1 MQAQHLPFVRDQWI
15 RVSEMSASTDKI
27 RVAILGAS
35 GYTGAELVRLL
46 SCHPNVDIVAIA
58 GDRTAGQTLDTVL
71 PHLGMVD
78 VPTLVKI
85 DDVDYAQVDAVFC
98 GLPHATTQEVVLKIP
113 NHVKVID
120 ISADFRL
127 ENIATYKEWY
137 GGDHQAVDLQK
148 EAVYGLTE
156 FYREQIKT
164 SRIIACPGCYPT
176 TSLLPLVP
184 LLQAGVIES
193 DRIIIDAKSGVSGA
207 GRAEKQANL
216 FSEVSEGLHAYGVGH
231 HRHMPEI
238 EQELSKAAAADVT
251 ITFTPHLIPMNRGI
265 LATIYAKLA
274 PGQSVESAHAALV
287 EKYNKETFVSV
298 LPLGQTPAT
307 RHVRGSN
314 YAMIGIASD
323 RHPGHIILVSVT
335 DNLVKGAS
343 GQAIQN
349 FNLVFG
355 LPESA
360 GLTQKPLFP

>member
-1 MQAQHLPFVRDQWI
+1 M
-15 RVSEMSASTDKI
+15 DKVK
-27 RVAILGAS
+27 VAILGAS

-46 SCHPNVDIVAIA
+46 SCHPHVEITALA
-58 GDRTAGQTLDTVL
+58 GDRSAGQMLEEVL
-71 PHLGMVD
+71 PHLAMVD
-78 VPTLVKI
+78 VPRLVRI
-85 DDVDYAQVDAVFC
+85 DDVDYANVDAVFC
-98 GLPHATTQEVVLKIP
+98 GLPHATTQEVALKIP
-113 NHVKVID
+113 SHVSVFD

-127 ENIATYKEWY
+127 DDLETYQEWY
-137 GGDHQAVDLQK
+137 GGAHKAVDLQK

-156 FYREQIKT
+156 FYRDRIKT

-184 LLQAGVIES
+184 LIEKGAIET

-216 FSEVSEGLHAYGVGH
+216 FSEVSEGLHAYGVGR

-238 EQELSKAAAADVT
+238 EQELSKAAGGQPVT
-251 ITFTPHLIPMNRGI
+251 VTFTPHLIPMNRGI
-265 LATIYAKLA
+265 LATIYAELA
-274 PGQSVESAHAALV
+274 AGVSVEQAHNMLAARYAQ
-287 EKYNKETFVSV
+287 EEFVSV

-314 YAMIGIASD
+314 YAMIGLAAD
-323 RHPGHIILVSVT
+323 RKAEHIIIVSVT

-343 GQAIQN
+343 GQAVQN
-349 FNLVFG
+349 FNLRFG
-355 LPESA
+355 LAENA

>member
-1 MQAQHLPFVRDQWI
+1 MPPWGARAGRHHGH
-15 RVSEMSASTDKI
+15 RVIEMDKI
-27 RVAILGAS
+27 KVGILGAS

-46 SCHPNVDIVAIA
+46 SCHPNVEIAALA
-58 GDRTAGQTLDTVL
+58 GDRSAGQTLETVL
-71 PHLGMVD
+71 PHLRMVD
-78 VPTLVKI
+78 VPMLVKI
-85 DDVDYAQVDAVFC
+85 DEVDYSGIDAVFC

-113 NHVKVID
+113 PHVKVFD

-127 ENIATYKEWY
+127 DNLDTYAEWY
-137 GGDHQAVDLQK
+137 GGAHKAVDLQK

-156 FYREQIKT
+156 FYREQIKS

-184 LLQAGVIES
+184 LLQEGAIDS
-193 DRIIIDAKSGVSGA
+193 NRIIIDAKSGVSGA

-216 FSEVSEGLHAYGVGH
+216 FSEVSEGVHAYGVGR

-238 EQELSKAAAADVT
+238 EQELSKAAGRDVT
-251 ITFTPHLIPMNRGI
+251 ISFTPHLIPMNRGI
-265 LATIYAKLA
+265 LATIYATLA
-274 PGQSVESAHAALV
+274 DGWTPQRLHGLLSGRFFNEP
-287 EKYNKETFVSV
+287 FISV
-298 LPLGQTPAT
+298 LPFGDVPAT

-314 YAMIGIASD
+314 FAMIGVAQD
-323 RHPGHIILVSVT
+323 RPTGHVILVSVT

-355 LPESA
+355 LPEQT
-360 GLTQKPLFP
+360 GLEQKPLFP